1 MKTYIIIFGVLLSVL
16 ANSAQA
22 EIFTSHQAA
31 YRSAL
36 EQIEN
41 GDMRAAVESL
51 HQAIALAPK
60 PQAGPDEYLPYLHL
74 SIALFEMG
82 QTRAARDALI
92 QSQVFGVAATTET
105 GRQLLDRHAAEIMSA
120 PLDDSKLVLT
130 TTPPKP
136 AAPVVKPASPEPII
150 AEKNDSKSAAG
161 ILGSEAVEA
170 EVVSNDD
177 SSIKRCNASISRA
190 DDKLPWF
197 FYYQCG
203 VDLMKAGDA
212 KMAVVAFEMGA
223 KALDDPRRG
232 KRMYGMW
239 FVDYLPY
246 YQMAL
251 AYSQLGNWESANT
264 AIESSMANGEFSPA
278 DSDYESFSALEQ
290 LIKSNLKHN
299 DS

>member
-1 MKTYIIIFGVLLSVL
+1 MVIFGVLISIL
-16 ANSAQA
+16 ADTAQA
-22 EIFTSHQAA
+22 EIFTSYQAA
-31 YRSAL
+31 YRSGL
-36 EQIEN
+36 QQIEK
-41 GDMRAAVESL
+41 GQMRAAAESL
-51 HQAIALAPK
+51 YQAIALAPK
-60 PQAGPDEYLPYLHL
+60 PHAGPDEYLPYVNL

-92 QSQVFGVAATTET
+92 QSQVFGVAANTDT

-120 PLDDSKLVLT
+120 PLDDSKLVLI
-130 TTPPKP
+130 TTPTQA
-136 AAPVVKPASPEPII
+136 AAPVI
-150 AEKNDSKSAAG
+150 AEKSDSRSAASVP
-161 ILGSEAVEA
+161 INTPEKTELVAS
-170 EVVSNDD
+170 DD
-177 SSIKRCNASISRA
+177 ASIKRCASSISRV

-212 KMAVVAFEMGA
+212 KMAVIAFEMGA

-251 AYSQLGNWESANT
+251 AYSQLGNWESANA
-264 AIESSMANGEFSPA
+264 AIKTSVAYGEFSPT
-278 DSDYESFSALEQ
+278 DPDYGSFSALDQ